1 MSPMSSASP
10 VPPVLPMS
18 PPMPVAPDTT
28 REGGRRESSG
38 SNGSNGMIGTS
49 GLIGSSVIR
58 PDAVDKARGDFAF
71 SSDLW
76 AEGMLWGK
84 VLRSPHPSA
93 RILSIDTARA
103 QQMPGVMAVL
113 TWADLPGDQVFGL
126 DAKDQ
131 PVFAHDVV
139 RYAGEPIAAVA
150 ATHPELAR
158 QAVDAIVVD
167 FEPAIPLVDPD
178 EALSAPATHEAGNVF
193 RHITLRHGDIKAE
206 GDVVVEGTY
215 EVGMQDQAFMGP
227 ESGLAIPSSDGSVDL
242 YISTQW
248 LHVDRDQVAACL
260 GLPPELVRLHLAG
273 VGGAFGAREDITI
286 QVQLCL
292 LALRTRRPVKMVF
305 SRAESFLGHVHR
317 HPARM
322 WYRHHARRDGTLV
335 KVEARIV
342 LDGGAYMSS
351 SAAVIANATCFAA
364 GPYRVP
370 SAAVDGFAV
379 RTNNPPCG
387 AMRGFGAVQVC
398 FAYESQMDRLADAL
412 QMDPIE
418 LRLKNAICS
427 TDRLITGQVV
437 GGTAPVAEV
446 IRAAAEAP
454 LPEPASGDLL
464 ELPGGAGRCAE
475 YDKVV
480 RGTGFAVGFKNLLYS
495 EGFDDFST
503 ARCRLDG
510 DMATITCAAAEVGQ
524 GFVTLARQ
532 VATET
537 LGVTKVRISSGDTNE
552 IGSAGSTSASRQ
564 SWMSGGAVLEACK
577 AVADRVLS
585 MAADTLQVRPETL
598 RLSVGYVVSGDGIP
612 LISLN
617 DLTRGKPVEES
628 VVFHHKPTD
637 PLDSDGQGNAHVSF
651 AFVAHKAVVDVD
663 VELGLVRVVQLSTAQ
678 DVGKVLNPLQLL
690 GQIEGGTLQ
699 GVGLAVME
707 ELLVADGIVQNPS
720 FTDYLIPTT
729 LDAPDIVVTRLVE
742 EPDPLA
748 PFGAKGAGEMPAI
761 SSTPAV
767 VSAIRNATGLALSRV
782 PVRPQDIAFGYA
794 KSDSA

>member
-273 VGGAFGAREDITI
+273 VGGRVWCTRGYHHSGP
-286 QVQLCL
+286 
-292 LALRTRRPVKMVF
+292 ALP
-305 SRAESFLGHVHR
+305 SG
-317 HPARM
+317 
-322 WYRHHARRDGTLV
+322 
-335 KVEARIV
+335 
-342 LDGGAYMSS
+342 SS
-351 SAAVIANATCFAA
+351 
-364 GPYRVP
+364 
-370 SAAVDGFAV
+370 
-379 RTNNPPCG
+379 
-387 AMRGFGAVQVC
+387 
-398 FAYESQMDRLADAL
+398 
-412 QMDPIE
+412 DP
-418 LRLKNAICS
+418 
-427 TDRLITGQVV
+427 
-437 GGTAPVAEV
+437 
-446 IRAAAEAP
+446 
-454 LPEPASGDLL
+454 
-464 ELPGGAGRCAE
+464 
-475 YDKVV
+475 
-480 RGTGFAVGFKNLLYS
+480 
-495 EGFDDFST
+495 
-503 ARCRLDG
+503 
-510 DMATITCAAAEVGQ
+510 
-524 GFVTLARQ
+524 
-532 VATET
+532 
-537 LGVTKVRISSGDTNE
+537 SSGEDGVFT
-552 IGSAGSTSASRQ
+552 G
-564 SWMSGGAVLEACK
+564 
-577 AVADRVLS
+577 RVLS
-585 MAADTLQVRPETL
+585 RSRSP
-598 RLSVGYVVSGDGIP
+598 SPGSYVVPPSCPQGWHAGKGGGKDRSGWGG
-612 LISLN
+612 LYVLFRGGHCQR
-617 DLTRGKPVEES
+617 DLLRC
-628 VVFHHKPTD
+628 
-637 PLDSDGQGNAHVSF
+637 
-651 AFVAHKAVVDVD
+651 
-663 VELGLVRVVQLSTAQ
+663 
-678 DVGKVLNPLQLL
+678 
-690 GQIEGGTLQ
+690 GTLQ
-699 GVGLAVME
+699 G
-707 ELLVADGIVQNPS
+707 S
-720 FTDYLIPTT
+720 
-729 LDAPDIVVTRLVE
+729 
-742 EPDPLA
+742 
-748 PFGAKGAGEMPAI
+748 
-761 SSTPAV
+761 
-767 VSAIRNATGLALSRV
+767 
-782 PVRPQDIAFGYA
+782 VRGG
-794 KSDSA
+794 